1 MTTWIIVE
9 DEPGVYE
16 MLLALSEVMGN
27 DGVAFVDGDEAVAW
41 IDDVDRGQFIGEM
54 PELALLDIRLPTE
67 IDGAD
72 VGKRLRESPVLGDIA
87 IILMTA
93 FKLTPAQHD
102 ELMKRA
108 DADLF
113 LQKPLPGFLQLQ
125 TMFTEAIDS
134 RARPRPLK

>member
-9 DEPGVYE
+9 DEPDVYE

-27 DGVAFVDGDEAVAW
+27 DGIAFIDGDEAIAW
-41 IDDVDRGQFIGEM
+41 VDDVDKGQLGGEM
-54 PELALLDIRLPTE
+54 PELALLDIRLPTD

-72 VGKRLRESPVLGDIA
+72 VGRRLRESHVLGDIA

-93 FKLTPAQHD
+93 YKLAPDERD
-102 ELMKRA
+102 ELMKRS

-113 LQKPLPGFLQLQ
+113 LQKPLPGFLELQ
-125 TMFTEAIDS
+125 TMFSDVIDQRGLGS
-134 RARPRPLK
+134 H